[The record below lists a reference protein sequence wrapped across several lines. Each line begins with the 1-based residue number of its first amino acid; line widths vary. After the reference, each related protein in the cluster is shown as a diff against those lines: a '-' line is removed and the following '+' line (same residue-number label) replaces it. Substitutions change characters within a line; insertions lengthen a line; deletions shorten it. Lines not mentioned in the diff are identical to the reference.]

1 MNSIIILG
9 SAFALT
15 YLFVSTSQ
23 RVGRWADQHGL
34 VPENYAA
41 SLVHSRDNIHRQAIE
56 PADPNLSAGPHLG

>member
-15 YLFVSTSQ
+15 YLFVSSCQ
-23 RVGRWADQHGL
+23 RLGRWADQHGL

-41 SLVHSRDNIHRQAIE
+41 SLANAGDGMRRRAVAGAGRNSRVTSHSC
-56 PADPNLSAGPHLG
+56 